1 MRYIFNISNKIDMSK
16 LLLETTKVPILIL
29 DKVWLENFPERLTN
43 EKIQSLEQNLLDLLK
58 ENANLTEREKEL
70 QLNKKRYLNEI
81 INLTP
86 EAYEK
91 NNVEAKNKINQLS
104 NLVNNA
110 NNELEEVS
118 KRLSKL
124 PNKLEKA
131 NRTLLQE
138 TVNICYNK
146 SKESAKKLENINPII
161 EQLRS
166 ELKQLID
173 EKTVLEET
181 MLKSYTLL
189 HDIVGVEIIEA
200 LDNKSEKAGN
210 KKWF

>member
-1 MRYIFNISNKIDMSK
+1 MSK